1 MTLFQNWSV
10 LLDLKSLPFKERKK
24 LQSAIKEN
32 GGCMSYVVNKQCSLV
47 VSSDVASL
55 SSSRFRSVQKLGTP
69 VVGPDYVS
77 QCLEQGVLL
86 PLDMYRLEV
95 PSPGPSY
102 PPPHR
107 ISPPPSPPHCTE
119 KEARPLAVQCVDPP
133 PVLKAVHQAEET
145 GQPERDGRFYTEK
158 DSDLP
163 TYPEDFQVAKYSIFK
178 KVTGDAWCVVELQ
191 SVRVEGVQRYRV
203 VRSRME
209 SQATGR
215 VIQWLAFPRIST
227 EAVYTYLSLREELQA
242 EGLQPQL
249 LLPVDAPEELGSA
262 ALRLLLLEERL
273 NTGSLP
279 QEVGVFVEL
288 LWAEAL
294 GCLDNVLSVPVTDLS
309 LNDVSRAEGHL
320 LQAQR
325 LLKEGRQ
332 ADASTALMELYA
344 LLPHRETAPPVPT
357 ARHLSLKLD
366 LCQLI
371 RDMLNVSEMNLRSP
385 VSLSVGKYRSL
396 RCGIEVVPPETP
408 EFRRVVARLSDKKVK
423 VLQVLRVSRWED
435 QQMFK
440 KEVGNIKPLLHSSAP
455 SNFMGI
461 LSRGLLLPCVG
472 SEDHGIER
480 TDIGNLGSGI
490 YFTDSMRTSLKYSK
504 PSEASGSR
512 LVLVCDVALG
522 RCLEVRKKH
531 LRLTQPPDTY
541 HSLHG
546 LRHTPAN
553 HSQFVDDEYVVY
565 STGQVMLRYVV
576 QFTVEEDRLREFTPS
591 IETSL
596 SPALYDT
603 CQEFHLEVMEL
614 ESKKNPLDDVRAGL
628 QDASGQQLPLQAVH
642 VKCKLMDLLARVI
655 IFQKYTNQSSVPIE
669 AKYVFPLEERAAVCG
684 FEAFINGKH
693 VVGQVKEKEQARKEY
708 KQAIQQGDGAYLMDQ
723 DAPDVFTISVG
734 NLPPGATVLI
744 KVTFVSEL
752 IVRDGCVLF
761 SLPGSV
767 APWQQS
773 AALNQTTQASVE
785 KTCVTN
791 DAASS
796 REFSLQMSVEMPY
809 EILRLQCSTH
819 RVQIKTTACKA
830 VVNVLP
836 GEVVG
841 ADGFQLSITLSKLH
855 LPRMWVENHPD
866 KDSQACMLVFYPDF
880 PVGVGGVDEVVL
892 LLDASESMVEDG
904 AVNARRI
911 ALEVLKALPPS
922 TRVNVVFFGTEQTEL
937 FISAKPLSHV
947 LQPARKF
954 ILATPPTG
962 GSTELWRP
970 LRALSLLPPSPGP
983 RNLLLL
989 SDGHIQNPG
998 LCLQLLRDN
1007 NQHTRLFT
1015 CGLSSTA
1022 NQHMLRT
1029 LAQAGG
1035 GAYEMF
1041 DTKTEHNW
1049 KEKVVSQVKRMG
1061 SPGCSSVSVKWQQF
1075 NPTAPPPVQAPQQ
1088 IHSLFNDHHTLVYG
1102 FVPHCTQ
1109 ALLHG
1114 NLSGMEVV
1122 TMVST
1127 SELQKTRGTFLHQLT
1142 ARAVI
1147 RDYENGTLSIG
1158 QAEHEGKKAELK
1170 SFIVELSKE
1179 FSILSQFTSF
1189 VAIEK
1194 RDPQRPEEPQLTDIS
1209 KIIAEEDVDFLSY
1222 MGWNEAEEA
1231 EEEGGEEED
1240 KGLIMEEESGDEEE
1254 DQEENDVEDDEEEEE
1269 GYGLYGVCCG
1279 TEFIDDSFDSPP
1291 SSPLALL
1298 KQSAAPAPP
1307 PPPAPSDFK
1316 VCMQRAAPLSALD
1329 DGEDYEEEE
1338 EGNGLLEYC
1347 SAAEY
1352 IDDSFYSAQSSHAL
1366 LQQSAAPQPRPPPAP
1381 SDLTDCMRSDAPPPP
1396 IFSRAQVIVAPTTER
1411 FELRSYVK
1419 CSTVPNVWGQSGAP
1433 PPTQSQPFT
1442 ETLLCRVSG
1451 ASILTQSQLSSITP
1465 FGRQSAPPPPI
1476 PSQPFSGTDYG
1487 RQSAPPPPIPSQPF
1501 SETPFGRQS
1510 GAPPPT
1516 QSQSFTETI
1525 RYLLTGVP
1533 PPSQSQLFS
1542 RTPFG
1547 RHSAPPPPI
1556 PSQPFSETPFGRQSG
1571 APPPTQSQPLTE
1583 TLLCRESGAPPPTQ
1597 SQPLTETLLC
1607 RERGAPPP
1615 TQSQPFSEIPFGRQ
1629 SGAPPPTQS
1638 QPFSETPVGWQSAPL
1653 PPDQY
1658 QPFSGTLFGWQSG
1671 ATPPIPTQ
1679 PFSGTPFGRQSGA
1692 TPPIPSQPFSGTPFG
1707 WQSATPLIPS
1717 QPLSGFVCG
1726 RQSAPPPP
1734 IPSQPFSS
1742 SSLDHG
1748 QTMMYDLPPGVPFS
1762 SPFSL
1767 QRDAPPGLQPQYL
1780 SAPPSKRGGQLR
1792 AKAAMKVGAPPRE
1805 GGSSEFCRSLLRRTI
1820 EDLETV
1826 VPRGVENDVN
1836 DEIIRMEPEKSTT
1849 KWTNIFQMQCSEG
1862 YWECSVAL
1870 GVLLKMEIKSF
1881 ANVFLKSKG
1890 ICSLGVRARA
1900 DILRLLASL
1909 LVLQLMRL
1917 EGMAEGRLLRN
1928 LFSLDTP
1935 PEARSLSSPS
1945 TPTLQGPP
1953 LLSTPTLQGPPLL
1966 STPTLQ
1972 GPPLLSTP
1980 TLQGPP
1986 LLSTPTLQGPPLL
1999 STPTLQ
2005 GPPLL
2010 STPTL
2015 QGPPLLSTP
2024 TIQGPPL
2031 LSTPTLQGP
2040 PHRST
2045 PTLQGPPH
2053 RSTPTLQGPPL
2064 LSTPS
2069 LQGPPLLSTP
2079 TLQGPPLW
2087 STPTLQG
2094 PPLLST
2100 PTLQGSPLL
2109 STPTLQGPPLLSTPT
2124 LQGPPLWST
2133 PTLQGPPLLYT
2144 PTLQG
2149 PPLLSTQTPAP
2160 SPVSVVEFIF
2170 LKTTLFKISRQA

>member
-102 PPPHR
+102 PPPHH

-158 DSDLP
+158 DIDLP

-227 EAVYTYLSLREELQA
+227 EAVYTYLSLREEVQG

-320 LQAQR
+320 LQARR

-531 LRLTQPPDTY
+531 PRLTQPPDTY

-1194 RDPQRPEEPQLTDIS
+1194 RDPQRPEEPELTDIS

-1222 MGWNEAEEA
+1222 MGWNEADEA
-1231 EEEGGEEED
+1231 EEEWGEEED
-1240 KGLIMEEESGDEEE
+1240 KGWIMDEESGEEEGAEGRKKNEVENEEE
-1254 DQEENDVEDDEEEEE
+1254 DYEEADEEDDEEEEE
-1269 GYGLYGVCCG
+1269 GYGLYVGCCA
-1279 TEFIDDSFDSPP
+1279 TESIDDSFDSPP

-1298 KQSAAPAPP
+1298 QQSAAPAPP
-1307 PPPAPSDFK
+1307 PPPAPSDLK
-1316 VCMQRAAPLSALD
+1316 VCIQSAAPLSELD
-1329 DGEDYEEEE
+1329 DGEDYEEL
-1338 EGNGLLEYC
+1338 GCC

-1352 IDDSFYSAQSSHAL
+1352 IDDSFYFLQSSDVL
-1366 LQQSAAPQPRPPPAP
+1366 SQQRAAPRFPPAP
-1381 SDLTDCMRSDAPPPP
+1381 SDLPDCIRSDAPPPP
-1396 IFSRAQVIVAPTTER
+1396 IFHRAKAIVAPATER
-1411 FELRSYVK
+1411 FALRSYVK
-1419 CSTVPNVWGQSGAP
+1419 CSKRAAPSPPPVLRRGRRWGSTVPNLWGQSGAP

-1442 ETLLCRVSG
+1442 ETLLCSMSG
-1451 ASILTQSQLSSITP
+1451 APPPTQSQLFSRTP

-1487 RQSAPPPPIPSQPF
+1487 RQSGPPPPIPSQPFSGTDYGRQSGPPPPIPSQPF
-1501 SETPFGRQS
+1501 SETPFGRQ
-1510 GAPPPT
+1510 
-1516 QSQSFTETI
+1516 
-1525 RYLLTGVP
+1525 
-1533 PPSQSQLFS
+1533 
-1542 RTPFG
+1542 
-1547 RHSAPPPPI
+1547 
-1556 PSQPFSETPFGRQSG
+1556 
-1571 APPPTQSQPLTE
+1571 
-1583 TLLCRESGAPPPTQ
+1583 SGAPPPTQ

-1638 QPFSETPVGWQSAPL
+1638 QPFSEIRFGRQSGAPPPTQSQPFSETPVGWQSAPP

-1671 ATPPIPTQ
+1671 ATPPIPSQ
-1679 PFSGTPFGRQSGA
+1679 PLSGTPFGRQSGA

-1707 WQSATPLIPS
+1707 WQSGATPPIPS
-1717 QPLSGFVCG
+1717 QPLSGFAYGMQSAPPPPIPSQPFSDTAFG
-1726 RQSAPPPP
+1726 RQSGAPPPTQSQPFTETLLCRVSGAPPPTQSKPLTETLLCRERGAPPPTQSQPFSETPVGRQSGPPPP

-1780 SAPPSKRGGQLR
+1780 SAPPSKRGVQLR
-1792 AKAAMKVGAPPRE
+1792 EKAAMKEGSSSRQ
-1805 GGSSEFCRSLLRRTI
+1805 GGSSEVCRRRLRRAI
-1820 EDLETV
+1820 EDLEIFL
-1826 VPRGVENDVN
+1826 PRGVENDVN

-1917 EGMAEGRLLRN
+1917 EGVAEGRLLRN

-1935 PEARSLSSPS
+1935 PEARCGERWRAVKRAVDWVRWADHQYPCIYSRLEFGRSWESS
-1945 TPTLQGPP
+1945 TRQLLGYEQPP
-1953 LLSTPTLQGPPLL
+1953 AA
-1966 STPTLQ
+1966 
-1972 GPPLLSTP
+1972 
-1980 TLQGPP
+1980 
-1986 LLSTPTLQGPPLL
+1986 
-1999 STPTLQ
+1999 
-2005 GPPLL
+2005 
-2010 STPTL
+2010 
-2015 QGPPLLSTP
+2015 
-2024 TIQGPPL
+2024 
-2031 LSTPTLQGP
+2031 
-2040 PHRST
+2040 
-2045 PTLQGPPH
+2045 
-2053 RSTPTLQGPPL
+2053 
-2064 LSTPS
+2064 
-2069 LQGPPLLSTP
+2069 
-2079 TLQGPPLW
+2079 
-2087 STPTLQG
+2087 
-2094 PPLLST
+2094 
-2100 PTLQGSPLL
+2100 SPLSGVIPWRASIEDKML
-2109 STPTLQGPPLLSTPT
+2109 KDFFLFHRFTANSHGIC
-2124 LQGPPLWST
+2124 
-2133 PTLQGPPLLYT
+2133 
-2144 PTLQG
+2144 
-2149 PPLLSTQTPAP
+2149 P
-2160 SPVSVVEFIF
+2160 SHPF
-2170 LKTTLFKISRQA
+2170 

>member
-95 PSPGPSY
+95 PSPGPDNVGK
-102 PPPHR
+102 P
-107 ISPPPSPPHCTE
+107 
-119 KEARPLAVQCVDPP
+119 DPNA
-133 PVLKAVHQAEET
+133 KQ
-145 GQPERDGRFYTEK
+145 RFYTEK

-178 KVTGDAWCVVELQ
+178 KVMYIFTMYLVVTVYVSIAL
-191 SVRVEGVQRYRV
+191 Y
-203 VRSRME
+203 
-209 SQATGR
+209 ATGR

-603 CQEFHLEVMEL
+603 CQVLTMVMEL

-773 AALNQTTQASVE
+773 AALNQTTQV
-785 KTCVTN
+785 K
-791 DAASS
+791 
-796 REFSLQMSVEMPY
+796 RFSLQMSVEMPY

-954 ILATPPTG
+954 ILVR

-1194 RDPQRPEEPQLTDIS
+1194 REPQLTDIS

-1240 KGLIMEEESGDEEE
+1240 K
-1254 DQEENDVEDDEEEEE
+1254 
-1269 GYGLYGVCCG
+1269 
-1279 TEFIDDSFDSPP
+1279 
-1291 SSPLALL
+1291 
-1298 KQSAAPAPP
+1298 
-1307 PPPAPSDFK
+1307 
-1316 VCMQRAAPLSALD
+1316 ALD

-1338 EGNGLLEYC
+1338 EGNGLLEY
-1347 SAAEY
+1347 Y
-1352 IDDSFYSAQSSHAL
+1352 
-1366 LQQSAAPQPRPPPAP
+1366 
-1381 SDLTDCMRSDAPPPP
+1381 CMRSDAPPPP
-1396 IFSRAQVIVAPTTER
+1396 IFSRA
-1411 FELRSYVK
+1411 
-1419 CSTVPNVWGQSGAP
+1419 QSGAP

-1638 QPFSETPVGWQSAPL
+1638 QPFSETPVGWQS
-1653 PPDQY
+1653 
-1658 QPFSGTLFGWQSG
+1658 
-1671 ATPPIPTQ
+1671 
-1679 PFSGTPFGRQSGA
+1679 
-1692 TPPIPSQPFSGTPFG
+1692 
-1707 WQSATPLIPS
+1707 
-1717 QPLSGFVCG
+1717 
-1726 RQSAPPPP
+1726 
-1734 IPSQPFSS
+1734 
-1742 SSLDHG
+1742 
-1748 QTMMYDLPPGVPFS
+1748 
-1762 SPFSL
+1762 
-1767 QRDAPPGLQPQYL
+1767 
-1780 SAPPSKRGGQLR
+1780 
-1792 AKAAMKVGAPPRE
+1792 
-1805 GGSSEFCRSLLRRTI
+1805 
-1820 EDLETV
+1820 
-1826 VPRGVENDVN
+1826 
-1836 DEIIRMEPEKSTT
+1836 
-1849 KWTNIFQMQCSEG
+1849 EG

-1935 PEARSLSSPS
+1935 PERWRAVKRAVDWVRWADHQYPCIYSRLEFGRSWESSTRQLLGYEQPPAASPLSGIIPW
-1945 TPTLQGPP
+1945 
-1953 LLSTPTLQGPPLL
+1953 
-1966 STPTLQ
+1966 
-1972 GPPLLSTP
+1972 
-1980 TLQGPP
+1980 
-1986 LLSTPTLQGPPLL
+1986 
-1999 STPTLQ
+1999 
-2005 GPPLL
+2005 
-2010 STPTL
+2010 
-2015 QGPPLLSTP
+2015 
-2024 TIQGPPL
+2024 
-2031 LSTPTLQGP
+2031 
-2040 PHRST
+2040 RA
-2045 PTLQGPPH
+2045 
-2053 RSTPTLQGPPL
+2053 
-2064 LSTPS
+2064 
-2069 LQGPPLLSTP
+2069 
-2079 TLQGPPLW
+2079 
-2087 STPTLQG
+2087 
-2094 PPLLST
+2094 
-2100 PTLQGSPLL
+2100 SPLL
-2109 STPTLQGPPLLSTPT
+2109 EVQ
-2124 LQGPPLWST
+2124 
-2133 PTLQGPPLLYT
+2133 
-2144 PTLQG
+2144 
-2149 PPLLSTQTPAP
+2149 
-2160 SPVSVVEFIF
+2160 
-2170 LKTTLFKISRQA
+2170 